1 MEEMKAKDEL
11 LRAQR
16 LEELAKTEAEVQA
29 AQDEARKAQEA
40 LEKAE
45 ADRKRTLNEKAAL
58 EEEVQKQEANAKL
71 AKQKAA

>member
-1 MEEMKAKDEL
+1 MQEQKAKDDM

-40 LEKAE
+40 LEA
-45 ADRKRTLNEKAAL
+45 AEKAR
-58 EEEVQKQEANAKL
+58 
-71 AKQKAA
+71 

>member
-1 MEEMKAKDEL
+1 MEERKAQDEL

-40 LEKAE
+40 LEA
-45 ADRKRTLNEKAAL
+45 AEKAR
-58 EEEVQKQEANAKL
+58 
-71 AKQKAA
+71 